1 MALVYPTVAWS
12 TPSLTLAADT
22 VFQVHQGNI
31 LLDIGGA
38 AAAGSMDGYMLTANV
53 DYGRRD
59 SIVLPSGTVVRWRKI
74 SGKAP
79 ATLYYG

>member
-1 MALVYPTVAWS
+1 MTLAYPGEAWS
-12 TPSLTLAADT
+12 APVTLTKDT
-22 VFQVHQGNI
+22 VIQVQQGNV

-38 AAAGSMDGYMLTANV
+38 AAAGSMDGYMLTANPE
-53 DYGRRD
+53 DGRRD

-79 ATLYYG
+79 AAIYYG